1 MGSIPT
7 PATNLEKENI
17 MSKIK
22 LKDLSREEFELL
34 KASGM
39 MWELYPDAPDVYED
53 IAVIE

>member
-1 MGSIPT
+1 
-7 PATNLEKENI
+7 